1 MDRSRLPSFRISRSK
16 LSGDFIFEAVVG
28 SFALGIIILAIL
40 LFRELFIES
49 QLSRDAF
56 GTGFL
61 TGSVWDP
68 VKEVFGALPF
78 IFGTLVSSF
87 LALLIAVPFS
97 LGIAIFLSELAPE
110 KLRTPLSFIIELLA
124 AVPSVII
131 GLWGIF
137 ILAPF
142 IHDYLAPPLS
152 TYLGF
157 LPLFQGP
164 MYGPSMLTG
173 GMILAIMIIP
183 ITSSV
188 SKEVLMTVPTQQR
201 EAAIA
206 LGATGW
212 ETTRIAVLPYARS
225 GIFGAVIL
233 GFGRAIGETMA
244 VTMVIGNSHH
254 IKASLFAPSDTMA
267 SVIANELMEAPSKLY
282 VSSLIEIGFLL
293 LVISVIINIAAR
305 ILVWKFDESNDIH
318 LFRRIRQMLNVE
330 GGERA

>member
-1 MDRSRLPSFRISRSK
+1 MDRPRLAFFRLSK
-16 LSGDFIFEAVVG
+16 FSGDFIFKASVG
-28 SFALGIIILAIL
+28 IFALGIIVLAFL

-49 QLSRDAF
+49 QLSRNTF
-56 GTGFL
+56 GVGFL
-61 TGSVWDP
+61 TGLTWDP

-78 IFGTLVSSF
+78 IFGTIVSSL

-110 KLRTPLSFIIELLA
+110 KLRPPLSFIIELLA

-137 ILAPF
+137 VLIPF
-142 IHDYLAPPLS
+142 IRDYLAPLLS

-157 LPLFQGP
+157 LPLFQGQ
-164 MYGPSMLTG
+164 MSGPSMLTG
-173 GMILAIMIIP
+173 GVILAIMVIP

-188 SKEVLMTVPTQQR
+188 SKEVIMTVPTQQR
-201 EAAIA
+201 EAALA

-244 VTMVIGNSHH
+244 VTMVIGYNYRISE
-254 IKASLFAPSDTMA
+254 SLFSPSNTMA
-267 SVIANELMEAPSKLY
+267 SVIANEFVEATSKLY
-282 VSSLIEIGFLL
+282 ISSLIEIGFLL
-293 LVISVIINIAAR
+293 LMISVVINVIAR
-305 ILVWKFDESNDIH
+305 ILVWK
-318 LFRRIRQMLNVE
+318 LLKVE
-330 GGERA
+330 RGTV

>member
-1 MDRSRLPSFRISRSK
+1 MGRSK
-16 LSGDFIFEAVVG
+16 LSFFHISRRKFSGDFIFEAVVCL
-28 SFALGIIILAIL
+28 FALGIIVLAFL

-49 QLSRDAF
+49 QLSRNAF
-56 GTGFL
+56 GFGFL
-61 TGSVWDP
+61 TSSTWDP
-68 VKEVFGALPF
+68 VNEVFGALPF

-142 IHDYLAPPLS
+142 IRDYLAPPLS

-164 MYGPSMLTG
+164 MYGGLSMFTG
-173 GMILAIMIIP
+173 GVILAIMIIP

-188 SKEVLMTVPTQQR
+188 SREVIMTVPTHQR
-201 EAAIA
+201 EAALA

-233 GFGRAIGETMA
+233 GLGRAIGETMA
-244 VTMVIGNSHH
+244 VTMVIGNSHM
-254 IKASLFAPSDTMA
+254 ISASLFSPSDTMA
-267 SVIANELMEAPSKLY
+267 SVIANEFVEATSRLY
-282 VSSLIEIGFLL
+282 ISSLIEIGFLL
-293 LVISVIINIAAR
+293 LVISVIINIMAR
-305 ILVWKFDESNDIH
+305 ILVWK
-318 LFRRIRQMLNVE
+318 LLKVE
-330 GGERA
+330 GGGVA

>member
-1 MDRSRLPSFRISRSK
+1 MDREYLSFFRISRRK

-28 SFALGIIILAIL
+28 FFALSILILAFL
-40 LFRELFIES
+40 LFRELFVES
-49 QLSRDAF
+49 GLSRNTF
-56 GTGFL
+56 GMDFL
-61 TGSVWDP
+61 TGSTWDP

-97 LGIAIFLSELAPE
+97 LGIAIYLSELAPE
-110 KLRTPLSFIIELLA
+110 KLRIPLSFIIELLA
-124 AVPSVII
+124 SIPSVII

-142 IHDYLAPPLS
+142 IRDYLAPPLS

-164 MYGPSMLTG
+164 MYGLSMLTG
-173 GMILAIMIIP
+173 GVILAIMIIP

-188 SKEVLMTVPTQQR
+188 SREVIMTVPTYQR
-201 EAAIA
+201 EAALA

-225 GIFGAVIL
+225 GIFGAAIL

-244 VTMVIGNSHH
+244 VTMVIGNSQK
-254 IKASLFAPSDTMA
+254 ISASLFSPSNTMA
-267 SVIANELMEAPSKLY
+267 SVIANQFSEATSNLH

-293 LVISVIINIAAR
+293 LMISIIINIAAR
-305 ILVWKFDESNDIH
+305 ILVWKLLRVES
-318 LFRRIRQMLNVE
+318 
-330 GGERA
+330 GGRA

>member
-1 MDRSRLPSFRISRSK
+1 MNRRKF
-16 LSGDFIFEAVVG
+16 SGDFIFEAVVG
-28 SFALGIIILAIL
+28 FFALCILTLAFL
-40 LFRELFIES
+40 LFRELFVES
-49 QLSRDAF
+49 GLSRNTF
-56 GTGFL
+56 GLGFL
-61 TGSVWDP
+61 TGSTWDP

-97 LGIAIFLSELAPE
+97 LGIAIYLSELAPG

-124 AVPSVII
+124 AIPSVII

-137 ILAPF
+137 ILTPF
-142 IHDYLAPPLS
+142 IRDYLAPPLS

-164 MYGPSMLTG
+164 MHGLSMLTG
-173 GMILAIMIIP
+173 GVILAIMIIP

-188 SKEVLMTVPTQQR
+188 SREVIMTVPTHQR
-201 EAAIA
+201 EGALA

-225 GIFGAVIL
+225 GIFGAIIL

-244 VTMVIGNSHH
+244 VTMVIGNSLK
-254 IKASLFAPSDTMA
+254 ISGSLFSPSNTMA
-267 SVIANELMEAPSKLY
+267 SVIANQFSEATSNLHI
-282 VSSLIEIGFLL
+282 SSLMEIGFLL
-293 LVISVIINIAAR
+293 LVISIIINIAAR
-305 ILVWKFDESNDIH
+305 ILVWK
-318 LFRRIRQMLNVE
+318 LLRVE
-330 GGERA
+330 GGGRV

>member
-1 MDRSRLPSFRISRSK
+1 MDRAYLSFFRISRSK
-16 LSGDFIFEAVVG
+16 FSGDFIFEAVVG
-28 SFALGIIILAIL
+28 IFALGILILAFL

-49 QLSRDAF
+49 GLSRNTF
-56 GTGFL
+56 GLSFL
-61 TGSVWDP
+61 ATSTWDP

-97 LGIAIFLSELAPE
+97 LGIAIYLSELAPE

-124 AVPSVII
+124 AIPSVIL

-137 ILAPF
+137 FLAPF
-142 IHDYLAPPLS
+142 IRDYLAPPLS

-164 MYGPSMLTG
+164 MYGLSMLTG
-173 GMILAIMIIP
+173 GVILAIMIVP

-188 SKEVLMTVPTQQR
+188 SREVIMTVPTHQR
-201 EAAIA
+201 EAALA

-244 VTMVIGNSHH
+244 VTMVIGNSPR
-254 IKASLFAPSDTMA
+254 ISESLFSPSYTMA
-267 SVIANELMEAPSKLY
+267 SVIANEFVEATSKLY
-282 VSSLIEIGFLL
+282 LSSLMEIGFLL

-305 ILVWKFDESNDIH
+305 ILVWK
-318 LFRRIRQMLNVE
+318 LLKVE
-330 GGERA
+330 RGGVA

>member
-1 MDRSRLPSFRISRSK
+1 MVRRMNKTKLSFFSRSL
-16 LSGDFIFEAVVG
+16 LSGDIIFEGVVG
-28 SFALGIIILAIL
+28 LFAVFILVIAFL
-40 LFRELFIES
+40 LFRELYVES
-49 QLSRDAF
+49 GLSRNAF
-56 GTGFL
+56 GFGFL
-61 TGSVWDP
+61 TGSKWDP
-68 VKEVFGALPF
+68 VSEVFGALPF
-78 IFGTLVSSF
+78 IFGTVVSSF
-87 LALLIAVPFS
+87 IALAIAVPFS
-97 LGIAIFLSELAPE
+97 LGIAIYLSELAPE

-124 AVPSVII
+124 AIPSVII

-164 MYGPSMLTG
+164 MYGGLSMLTG
-173 GMILAIMIIP
+173 GVILAIMIVP

-188 SKEVLMTVPTQQR
+188 SREVIMTVPTHQR

-212 ETTRIAVLPYARS
+212 ETTRIAVLPFARS

-244 VTMVIGNSHH
+244 VTMVIGNSPR
-254 IKASLFAPSDTMA
+254 ISESLFAPSYTMA
-267 SVIANELMEAPSKLY
+267 SVIANEFVEATSKLY
-282 VSSLIEIGFLL
+282 ISSLIEIGLMLL
-293 LVISVIINIAAR
+293 LISIIVNIAAR
-305 ILVWKFDESNDIH
+305 ILVSK
-318 LFRRIRQMLNVE
+318 LLKVE
-330 GGERA
+330 GGGRA

>member
-1 MDRSRLPSFRISRSK
+1 M
-16 LSGDFIFEAVVG
+16 
-28 SFALGIIILAIL
+28 
-40 LFRELFIES
+40 ELFIGAG
-49 QLSRDAF
+49 LSIDSF
-56 GTGFL
+56 GLGFL
-61 TGSVWDP
+61 TASTWDP
-68 VKEVFGALPF
+68 VNEVFGALPF

-142 IHDYLAPPLS
+142 IRDYLAPPLS

-164 MYGPSMLTG
+164 MYGLSMLTG
-173 GMILAIMIIP
+173 GVILAIMIIP
-183 ITSSV
+183 ITSSI
-188 SKEVLMTVPTQQR
+188 SREVIMTVPTHQR
-201 EAAIA
+201 EGALA

-244 VTMVIGNSHH
+244 VTMVIGNSPR
-254 IKASLFAPSDTMA
+254 ISESLFSPSYTMA
-267 SVIANELMEAPSKLY
+267 SVIANEFVEATSRLY
-282 VSSLIEIGFLL
+282 ISSLIEIGFLL
-293 LVISVIINIAAR
+293 LVISVIVNIAAR
-305 ILVWKFDESNDIH
+305 ILVWK
-318 LFRRIRQMLNVE
+318 LLKVE
-330 GGERA
+330 GGGVA

>member
-1 MDRSRLPSFRISRSK
+1 MDWSK
-16 LSGDFIFEAVVG
+16 LSFLSGRRSKFSGDFVFEAVVG
-28 SFALGIIILAIL
+28 LFALSILLLAIL

-49 QLSRDAF
+49 GISRDTF
-56 GTGFL
+56 GLGFL
-61 TGSVWDP
+61 TASTWNP
-68 VKEVFGALPF
+68 VSEVFGALPF

-87 LALLIAVPFS
+87 LALIIAVPFS

-124 AVPSVII
+124 AIPSVII

-142 IHDYLAPPLS
+142 IRDYLAPSLS

-164 MYGPSMLTG
+164 MYGLSMLTAG
-173 GMILAIMIIP
+173 VILAIMIVP

-188 SKEVLMTVPTQQR
+188 SREVIMTVPTHQR
-201 EAAIA
+201 EAALA

-212 ETTRIAVLPYARS
+212 ETTRTAVLPYARS
-225 GIFGAVIL
+225 GIFGAIIL

-244 VTMVIGNSHH
+244 VTMVIGNSPK
-254 IKASLFAPSDTMA
+254 ISESLFSPSYTMA
-267 SVIANELMEAPSKLY
+267 SVIANEFVEATSKLY
-282 VSSLIEIGFLL
+282 ISSLIEIGFLL
-293 LVISVIINIAAR
+293 LVISVIINLAAR
-305 ILVWKFDESNDIH
+305 ILVWK
-318 LFRRIRQMLNVE
+318 LLRVE
-330 GGERA
+330 GGGAI

>member
-1 MDRSRLPSFRISRSK
+1 MDRPKLSFFSISRNK
-16 LSGDFIFEAVVG
+16 LSGDLIFECVVG
-28 SFALGIIILAIL
+28 FFAFGIIALAFL

-49 QLSRDAF
+49 GLSRDTF
-56 GTGFL
+56 GFGFL
-61 TGSVWDP
+61 TTSTWDP
-68 VKEVFGALPF
+68 VIEIFGSLPF
-78 IFGTLVSSF
+78 IFGTIVSSF
-87 LALLIAVPFS
+87 LALIIAVPFS
-97 LGIAIFLSELAPE
+97 LGIAIYLSELASE

-142 IHDYLAPPLS
+142 IRDYLAPPLS

-164 MYGPSMLTG
+164 MYGLSMLTG
-173 GMILAIMIIP
+173 GVILAIMIIP
-183 ITSSV
+183 ITSSI
-188 SKEVLMTVPTQQR
+188 SREAIMTVPMHQR
-201 EAAIA
+201 EGAIA

-244 VTMVIGNSHH
+244 VTMVIGNSPR
-254 IKASLFAPSDTMA
+254 ISASLFSPSYTMA
-267 SVIANELMEAPSKLY
+267 SVIANEFVEATSKQY
-282 VSSLIEIGFLL
+282 ISSLIEIGFLL

-305 ILVWKFDESNDIH
+305 ILVSRMFKGDGDA
-318 LFRRIRQMLNVE
+318 
-330 GGERA
+330 RA

>member
-1 MDRSRLPSFRISRSK
+1 MKKLKSSFFDRSK
-16 LSGDFIFEAVVG
+16 LSGDLIFEGVVG
-28 SFALGIIILAIL
+28 FFAFGVIVLAFL

-49 QLSRDAF
+49 GFSINTF
-56 GTGFL
+56 GVSFL
-61 TGSVWDP
+61 ITSTWDP
-68 VKEVFGALPF
+68 VNEIFGALPF

-87 LALLIAVPFS
+87 LALIIAVPFS
-97 LGIAIFLSELAPE
+97 LGIAIYLSDLAPV
-110 KLRTPLSFIIELLA
+110 KLRNPLSFIIELLA
-124 AVPSVII
+124 AIPSVII

-142 IHDYLAPPLS
+142 IRDYLAPPLS

-164 MYGPSMLTG
+164 MYGLSMLTG
-173 GMILAIMIIP
+173 GVILAIMIIP
-183 ITSSV
+183 ITSSI
-188 SKEVLMTVPTQQR
+188 SREAILTVPAHQK
-201 EAAIA
+201 EGALA

-244 VTMVIGNSHH
+244 VTMVIGNSPL
-254 IKASLFAPSDTMA
+254 ISASLFSPSYTMA
-267 SVIANELMEAPSKLY
+267 SVIANEFVEATSKLY
-282 VSSLIEIGFLL
+282 ISSLVEIGFLL
-293 LVISVIINIAAR
+293 LLVSVMINIAAR
-305 ILVWKFDESNDIH
+305 ILIWK
-318 LFRRIRQMLNVE
+318 LRVE

>member
-1 MDRSRLPSFRISRSK
+1 MNNLKLSFFSRSK
-16 LSGDFIFEAVVG
+16 LSGDFIFEALVG
-28 SFALGIIILAIL
+28 LFALGIIVFAFL
-40 LFRELFIES
+40 LFRELFIGAG
-49 QLSRDAF
+49 LSIDSF
-56 GTGFL
+56 GLGFL
-61 TGSVWDP
+61 TSSTWDP
-68 VKEVFGALPF
+68 VNEVFGALPF

-87 LALLIAVPFS
+87 LALLIAIPFS
-97 LGIAIFLSELAPE
+97 LGIAIYLSELAPE

-131 GLWGIF
+131 GLWGLF

-142 IHDYLAPPLS
+142 VHDYLAPPLS

-164 MYGPSMLTG
+164 MYGGQTMLTG
-173 GMILAIMIIP
+173 GVILAIMIIP

-188 SKEVLMTVPTQQR
+188 SREVIMTVPTQQR
-201 EAAIA
+201 EAALA

-244 VTMVIGNSHH
+244 VTMVIGNSPR
-254 IKASLFAPSDTMA
+254 ISESLFSPSYTMA
-267 SVIANELMEAPSKLY
+267 SVIANEFVEATSRLY
-282 VSSLIEIGFLL
+282 ISSLIEIGFLL
-293 LVISVIINIAAR
+293 LLISVIINIAAR
-305 ILVWKFDESNDIH
+305 ILVWK
-318 LFRRIRQMLNVE
+318 LLKVE
-330 GGERA
+330 RGGVA

>member
-1 MDRSRLPSFRISRSK
+1 MDRPKLSFFRLSK
-16 LSGDFIFEAVVG
+16 LSGDFIFKAAVG
-28 SFALGIIILAIL
+28 LFALCIIVLAFL

-49 QLSRDAF
+49 QLSRNAF
-56 GTGFL
+56 GFGFL
-61 TGSVWDP
+61 TGSTWDP
-68 VKEVFGALPF
+68 VNEVFGALPF

-87 LALLIAVPFS
+87 LALLIAVHFS

-142 IHDYLAPPLS
+142 LRDYLAPPLS

-164 MYGPSMLTG
+164 MYGLSMLTG
-173 GMILAIMIIP
+173 SVILAIMVIP

-188 SKEVLMTVPTQQR
+188 SREVIMTVPTQQR
-201 EAAIA
+201 EAALA

-233 GFGRAIGETMA
+233 GFGRAVGETMA
-244 VTMVIGNSHH
+244 VTMVIGNSSH
-254 IKASLFAPSDTMA
+254 ISASLFSPSDTMA
-267 SVIANELMEAPSKLY
+267 SVIANQFLETAGSKLY
-282 VSSLIEIGFLL
+282 ISSLIEVGFLL
-293 LVISVIINIAAR
+293 LVVSVIINIGAR
-305 ILVWKFDESNDIH
+305 ILVWKF
-318 LFRRIRQMLNVE
+318 LKVE
-330 GGERA
+330 RGAA

>member
-1 MDRSRLPSFRISRSK
+1 MDRPKFSFSRSIRSK
-16 LSGDFIFEAVVG
+16 LSGDLIFEALVG
-28 SFALGIIILAIL
+28 IFALSVLVLAFL

-49 QLSRDAF
+49 GLSRETF
-56 GTGFL
+56 GLSFL
-61 TGSVWDP
+61 ATSTWDP
-68 VKEVFGALPF
+68 VDEVFGALPF

-110 KLRTPLSFIIELLA
+110 KLRTPLSFVIELLA

-142 IHDYLAPPLS
+142 IRDYLAPPLS

-164 MYGPSMLTG
+164 MYGLSMLTG
-173 GMILAIMIIP
+173 GVILAIMIIP

-188 SKEVLMTVPTQQR
+188 SREVIMTVPTHQR
-201 EAAIA
+201 EAALA

-212 ETTRIAVLPYARS
+212 ETTRIAVIPYARS

-244 VTMVIGNSHH
+244 VTMVIGNSPR
-254 IKASLFAPSDTMA
+254 ISESLFSPSYTMA
-267 SVIANELMEAPSKLY
+267 SVIANEFVEATSKLY
-282 VSSLIEIGFLL
+282 ISSLIEIGFLL
-293 LVISVIINIAAR
+293 LVISVIVNIAAR
-305 ILVWKFDESNDIH
+305 ILVWK
-318 LFRRIRQMLNVE
+318 LLKVE
-330 GGERA
+330 GSRVA

>member
-1 MDRSRLPSFRISRSK
+1 MDRPKFSFSRSSRSK
-16 LSGDFIFEAVVG
+16 LSGDFIFEALVG
-28 SFALGIIILAIL
+28 IFALSILVLAFL

-49 QLSRDAF
+49 GLSRETF
-56 GTGFL
+56 GLSFL
-61 TGSVWDP
+61 ATSTWDP
-68 VKEVFGALPF
+68 VDEVFGALPF

-87 LALLIAVPFS
+87 LALLIAIPFS

-110 KLRTPLSFIIELLA
+110 KLRTPLSFVIELLA

-142 IHDYLAPPLS
+142 IRDYLAPPLS

-164 MYGPSMLTG
+164 MYGLSMLTG
-173 GMILAIMIIP
+173 GVILAIMIIP

-188 SKEVLMTVPTQQR
+188 SREVIMTVPTHQR
-201 EAAIA
+201 EAALA

-212 ETTRIAVLPYARS
+212 ETTRIAVIPYARS

-244 VTMVIGNSHH
+244 VTMVIGNSPR
-254 IKASLFAPSDTMA
+254 ISESLFSPSYTMA
-267 SVIANELMEAPSKLY
+267 SVIANEFVEATSKLY
-282 VSSLIEIGFLL
+282 ISSLIEIGFLL
-293 LVISVIINIAAR
+293 LVISVIVNIAAR
-305 ILVWKFDESNDIH
+305 ILVWK
-318 LFRRIRQMLNVE
+318 LLKVE
-330 GGERA
+330 GSRVA

>member
-1 MDRSRLPSFRISRSK
+1 MDRPGLFFLSSGRSK
-16 LSGDFIFEAVVG
+16 LSGDFIFKAAVG
-28 SFALGIIILAIL
+28 LFALGIIVLAFL

-49 QLSRDAF
+49 QLSRNTF
-56 GTGFL
+56 GAGFL
-61 TGSVWDP
+61 TDSTWDP
-68 VKEVFGALPF
+68 VNEVFGALPF

-142 IHDYLAPPLS
+142 IRDYLAPPLS

-173 GMILAIMIIP
+173 GVILAIMIIP

-188 SKEVLMTVPTQQR
+188 CREVIMTVPAHQR
-201 EAAIA
+201 EAALA

-212 ETTRIAVLPYARS
+212 ETTWIAVLPYARS

-244 VTMVIGNSHH
+244 VTMVIGNSPK
-254 IKASLFAPSDTMA
+254 ISASLFSPSYTMA
-267 SVIANELMEAPSKLY
+267 SVIANEFVEATSKIY
-282 VSSLIEIGFLL
+282 VSSLVEIGFLL
-293 LVISVIINIAAR
+293 LLISVLINIAAR
-305 ILVWKFDESNDIH
+305 ILVWK
-318 LFRRIRQMLNVE
+318 LLKVE
-330 GGERA
+330 GGAVA

>member
-1 MDRSRLPSFRISRSK
+1 MDREYLSFFRISRAK
-16 LSGDFIFEAVVG
+16 FSGDFLFEAVVG
-28 SFALGIIILAIL
+28 FFALSIIALAFL
-40 LFRELFIES
+40 LFRELFIGS
-49 QLSRDAF
+49 GLSRNTF
-56 GTGFL
+56 GLGFL
-61 TGSVWDP
+61 TSSTWDP

-97 LGIAIFLSELAPE
+97 LGIAICLSELAPE

-124 AVPSVII
+124 AIPSVII

-142 IHDYLAPPLS
+142 IRDYLAPPLS

-164 MYGPSMLTG
+164 MYGLSMLTG
-173 GMILAIMIIP
+173 GVILAIMIIP

-188 SKEVLMTVPTQQR
+188 SREVIMTVPTHQR
-201 EAAIA
+201 EGALA

-244 VTMVIGNSHH
+244 VTMVIGNSPR
-254 IKASLFAPSDTMA
+254 ISESLFSPSYTMA
-267 SVIANELMEAPSKLY
+267 SVIANEFVEATSKLY
-282 VSSLIEIGFLL
+282 VSSLIEIGFWL

-305 ILVWKFDESNDIH
+305 ILVWK
-318 LFRRIRQMLNVE
+318 LLRVE
-330 GGERA
+330 GGGRA

>member
-1 MDRSRLPSFRISRSK
+1 MDRSGLSFFHSSRGK

-28 SFALGIIILAIL
+28 LFALSIIVLAFL

-49 QLSRDAF
+49 QLSRNIF
-56 GTGFL
+56 GAGFL
-61 TGSVWDP
+61 TGSTWDQ
-68 VKEVFGALPF
+68 VHEVFGALPF

-87 LALLIAVPFS
+87 LALIIAVPFS

-142 IHDYLAPPLS
+142 IRDYLAPLLS

-164 MYGPSMLTG
+164 MYGGLSMLTG
-173 GMILAIMIIP
+173 GVILAIMIIP

-188 SKEVLMTVPTQQR
+188 SKEVIMTVPTHQR
-201 EAAIA
+201 EGALA
-206 LGATGW
+206 LGATRW

-244 VTMVIGNSHH
+244 VTMVIGNSPT
-254 IKASLFAPSDTMA
+254 ISASLFAPSYTMA
-267 SVIANELMEAPSKLY
+267 SVIANELLEATSKLHI
-282 VSSLIEIGFLL
+282 SSLIEIGFLL
-293 LVISVIINIAAR
+293 LVISVIINIIAR
-305 ILVWKFDESNDIH
+305 ILVWK
-318 LFRRIRQMLNVE
+318 LLKVE
-330 GGERA
+330 GGSVT

>member
-1 MDRSRLPSFRISRSK
+1 MPFFRSSRRK

-28 SFALGIIILAIL
+28 LFALSIIVLALL

-49 QLSRDAF
+49 QLSRNTF

-61 TGSVWDP
+61 TGSTWDP
-68 VKEVFGALPF
+68 VNEVFGALPF
-78 IFGTLVSSF
+78 IFGTLVSSL
-87 LALLIAVPFS
+87 LALVIAVPFS

-137 ILAPF
+137 VLAPF
-142 IHDYLAPPLS
+142 IRDYLAPPLS

-164 MYGPSMLTG
+164 MYGLSMLTG
-173 GMILAIMIIP
+173 GVILAIMIIP

-188 SKEVLMTVPTQQR
+188 SREVIMTVPTHQR

-244 VTMVIGNSHH
+244 VTMVIGNSPR
-254 IKASLFAPSDTMA
+254 ISESLFSPSYTMA
-267 SVIANELMEAPSKLY
+267 SVIANEFVEATSKLY
-282 VSSLIEIGFLL
+282 ISSLIEIGLL
-293 LVISVIINIAAR
+293 LLLISVIINIAAR
-305 ILVWKFDESNDIH
+305 VLVWK
-318 LFRRIRQMLNVE
+318 LLKVE
-330 GGERA
+330 GAVRA